1 MNRAAKIGL
10 RQREHGARA
19 LVGED
24 ERAGHVH
31 HELSARGDLERGFTE
46 AYLPVDAAARLVRRT
61 ILRDEKQTVA
71 QVETR
76 ARHFREDAASQIE
89 RREGIRVCQQRLGAA
104 EEENA
109 AIIQREMK
117 ATEDV

>member
-1 MNRAAKIGL
+1 M
-10 RQREHGARA
+10 
-19 LVGED
+19 
-24 ERAGHVH
+24 
-31 HELSARGDLERGFTE
+31 
-46 AYLPVDAAARLVRRT
+46 PVDAVARLVRRT

-76 ARHFREDAASQIE
+76 ARHFREDASSQIE

-109 AIIQREMK
+109 AVIQREMK